1 MRQQEHRIQCSIVD
15 WFYYAYPQ
23 YRIKSIAR
31 ATLLF
36 AVPNGGH
43 RNIQTA
49 RSLKAEGV
57 TSGVSDLLLLVPKRE
72 YHGLCVE
79 VKTPV
84 GRQSENQKNWQRII
98 EAQGYKY
105 CIVRSLDEFVEL
117 VRWYLNE
124 PPRAR
129 LQGKLLFHK

>member
-1 MRQQEHRIQCSIVD
+1 MRQEEHRIQCAIVK
-15 WFYYAYPQ
+15 WFNYAYPA
-23 YRIKSIAR
+23 YRGGC
-31 ATLLF
+31 LF

-57 TSGVSDLLLLVPKRE
+57 TSGVSDLLLLVPKRD

-79 VKTPV
+79 VKTPI
-84 GRQSENQKNWQRII
+84 GRQSDNQKNWQRII
-98 EAQGYKY
+98 EAQGYRY
-105 CIVRSLDEFVEL
+105 EIVRSLDEFVEL

-129 LQGKLLFHK
+129 LQGKLLFNK

>member
-1 MRQQEHRIQCSIVD
+1 MRQEEHRIQCAIVK
-15 WFYYAYPQ
+15 WFYYAYPA
-23 YRIKSIAR
+23 YRGGC
-31 ATLLF
+31 LF

-79 VKTPV
+79 VKTPI
-84 GRQSENQKNWQRII
+84 GRQSDNQKNWQRII

-129 LQGKLLFHK
+129 LQGKLLFNK

>member
-1 MRQQEHRIQCSIVD
+1 MRQEEHRIQCAIVK
-15 WFYYAYPQ
+15 WFYYAYPA
-23 YRIKSIAR
+23 YRGGC
-31 ATLLF
+31 LF

-57 TSGVSDLLLLVPKRE
+57 TSGVSDLLLLVPKRD

-98 EAQGYKY
+98 EAQGYRY
-105 CIVRSLDEFVEL
+105 EIVHSLDEFAEL

-129 LQGKLLFHK
+129 LQGKLLFNK

>member
-1 MRQQEHRIQCSIVD
+1 MRQEEHRIQCAIVK
-15 WFYYAYPQ
+15 WFYYAYPA
-23 YRIKSIAR
+23 YRGGC
-31 ATLLF
+31 LF

-57 TSGVSDLLLLVPKRE
+57 TSGVSDLLLLVPKRD

-98 EAQGYKY
+98 EAQGYRY
-105 CIVRSLDEFVEL
+105 EIVRSLDEFAEL

-129 LQGKLLFHK
+129 LQGKLLFTK

>member
-1 MRQQEHRIQCSIVD
+1 MRQEEHKIQCAIVK
-15 WFYYAYPQ
+15 WFYYAYPA
-23 YRIKSIAR
+23 YRGGC
-31 ATLLF
+31 LF

-72 YHGLCVE
+72 YHGLCIE

-84 GRQSENQKNWQRII
+84 GRQSDNQKNWQRII
-98 EAQGYKY
+98 EAQGYRY
-105 CIVRSLDEFVEL
+105 EIVRSLDEFAEL

-124 PPRAR
+124 PPKAR
-129 LQGKLLFHK
+129 LQGKLTFSK

>member
-1 MRQQEHRIQCSIVD
+1 MRQEEHRIQCAIVK
-15 WFYYAYPQ
+15 WFYYAYPA
-23 YRIKSIAR
+23 YRGGC
-31 ATLLF
+31 LF

-84 GRQSENQKNWQRII
+84 GRQSDNQKNWQRII

-105 CIVRSLDEFVEL
+105 CIVRSLDEFAEL

-124 PPRAR
+124 PPKAR
-129 LQGKLLFHK
+129 LQGRIKFTQQ

>member
-1 MRQQEHRIQCSIVD
+1 MRQEEHRIQCAIVK
-15 WFYYAYPQ
+15 WFYYAYPA
-23 YRIKSIAR
+23 YRGGC
-31 ATLLF
+31 LF

-57 TSGVSDLLLLVPKRE
+57 TSGVSDLLLLVPKRD

-84 GRQSENQKNWQRII
+84 GRQSDNQKNWQRII
-98 EAQGYKY
+98 EAQGYRY
-105 CIVRSLDEFVEL
+105 EIVRSLDEFAEL

-129 LQGKLLFHK
+129 LQGKLLFNK

>member
-1 MRQQEHRIQCSIVD
+1 MFS
-15 WFYYAYPQ
+15 
-23 YRIKSIAR
+23 
-31 ATLLF
+31 
-36 AVPNGGH
+36 VPNGGH

-49 RSLKAEGV
+49 RSLKGEGG

-98 EAQGYKY
+98 EAQGYRY
-105 CIVRSLDEFVEL
+105 EIVRSLDEFAEL

>member
-1 MRQQEHRIQCSIVD
+1 MRQEEHRIQCAIVK
-15 WFYYAYPQ
+15 WFYYAYPA
-23 YRIKSIAR
+23 YRGGC
-31 ATLLF
+31 LF

-84 GRQSENQKNWQRII
+84 GRQSDNQKNWQRII

-105 CIVRSLDEFVEL
+105 CIVRSLDEFAEL

-129 LQGKLLFHK
+129 LQGKLLFNK

>member
-1 MRQQEHRIQCSIVD
+1 MRQEEHKIQCAIVK
-15 WFYYAYPQ
+15 WFFYAYPAL
-23 YRIKSIAR
+23 RGG
-31 ATLLF
+31 LLF

-49 RSLKAEGV
+49 ARLKAEGV
-57 TSGVSDLLLLVPKRE
+57 TSGVADLLLLIPKRD

-84 GRQSENQKNWQRII
+84 GRQSENQKSWQRAV

-105 CIVRSLDEFVEL
+105 SIVRSLDDFAEL
-117 VRWYLNE
+117 LRWYLDE

-129 LQGKLLFHK
+129 LQGRLRFSK

>member
-1 MRQQEHRIQCSIVD
+1 MRQEEHRIQCAIVK
-15 WFYYAYPQ
+15 WFYYAYPA
-23 YRIKSIAR
+23 YRGGC
-31 ATLLF
+31 LF

-49 RSLKAEGV
+49 RNLKAEGV

-84 GRQSENQKNWQRII
+84 GRQSDNQKNWQRII
-98 EAQGYKY
+98 EAQGYRY
-105 CIVRSLDEFVEL
+105 EIVRSLDQFAEL
-117 VRWYLNE
+117 VGWYLNE
-124 PPRAR
+124 PPKAR
-129 LQGKLLFHK
+129 LQGKLLFNK

>member
-1 MRQQEHRIQCSIVD
+1 MRQEEHRIQCAIVK
-15 WFYYAYPQ
+15 WFYYAYPA
-23 YRIKSIAR
+23 YRGGCM
-31 ATLLF
+31 F

-98 EAQGYKY
+98 EAQGYRY
-105 CIVRSLDEFVEL
+105 EIVRSLDEFAEL

>member
-1 MRQQEHRIQCSIVD
+1 MRQEEHRIQCAIVK

-23 YRIKSIAR
+23 YRGGY
-31 ATLLF
+31 LF

-98 EAQGYKY
+98 EAQGYRY
-105 CIVRSLDEFVEL
+105 EIVRSLDEFVEL

>member
-1 MRQQEHRIQCSIVD
+1 MRQEEHRIQCAIVK

-23 YRIKSIAR
+23 YRDGC
-31 ATLLF
+31 LF

-49 RSLKAEGV
+49 ARLKAEGV
-57 TSGVSDLLLLVPKRE
+57 TSGVADLLLLVPKRE

-84 GRQSENQKNWQRII
+84 GRQSDNQKNWQRII
-98 EAQGYKY
+98 EAQGFKY
-105 CIVRSLDEFVEL
+105 CIVRSLDEFAEL
-117 VRWYLNE
+117 VRWYLDE
-124 PPRAR
+124 PPKAR
-129 LQGKLLFHK
+129 LQGRLLFNK

>member
-1 MRQQEHRIQCSIVD
+1 MRQEEHRIQCAIVK
-15 WFYYAYPQ
+15 WFYYAYPA
-23 YRIKSIAR
+23 YRGGC
-31 ATLLF
+31 LF

-84 GRQSENQKNWQRII
+84 GRQSDNQKNWQRII
-98 EAQGYKY
+98 EAQGYRY
-105 CIVRSLDEFVEL
+105 EIVRSLDEFAEL

-124 PPRAR
+124 PPKAR
-129 LQGKLLFHK
+129 LQGKLLFNK

>member
-1 MRQQEHRIQCSIVD
+1 MRQEEHRIQCAIVK
-15 WFYYAYPQ
+15 WFYYAYPA
-23 YRIKSIAR
+23 YMGGC
-31 ATLLF
+31 LF

-49 RSLKAEGV
+49 RALKAEGV

-84 GRQSENQKNWQRII
+84 GRQSDNQKNWQRII
-98 EAQGYKY
+98 EAQGYRY
-105 CIVRSLDEFVEL
+105 EIVRSLDEFAEL

-124 PPRAR
+124 PPKAR
-129 LQGKLLFHK
+129 LQGRLTFSK

>member
-1 MRQQEHRIQCSIVD
+1 MRQEEHRIQCAIVK
-15 WFYYAYPQ
+15 WFYYAYPA
-23 YRIKSIAR
+23 YRGGC
-31 ATLLF
+31 LF
-36 AVPNGGH
+36 SVPNGGH

-57 TSGVSDLLLLVPKRE
+57 TSGVSDLLLLVPKRD

-84 GRQSENQKNWQRII
+84 GRQSDNQKNWQRII
-98 EAQGYKY
+98 EAQGYRY
-105 CIVRSLDEFVEL
+105 EIVRSLDDFAEL
-117 VRWYLNE
+117 LRWYLDE
-124 PPRAR
+124 PPKAR

>member
-1 MRQQEHRIQCSIVD
+1 MRQEEHRIQCAIVK
-15 WFYYAYPQ
+15 WFYYAYPA
-23 YRIKSIAR
+23 YRGGC
-31 ATLLF
+31 LF

-57 TSGVSDLLLLVPKRE
+57 TSGVSDLLLLVPKRD
-72 YHGLCVE
+72 YHGLCIE

-84 GRQSENQKNWQRII
+84 GRQSDNQKNWQRII
-98 EAQGYKY
+98 EAQGYRY
-105 CIVRSLDEFVEL
+105 EIVRSLDEFAEL

-124 PPRAR
+124 PPKAR
-129 LQGKLLFHK
+129 LQGKLLFNK

>member
-1 MRQQEHRIQCSIVD
+1 MRQEEHRIQCAIVK
-15 WFYYAYPQ
+15 WFYYAYPA
-23 YRIKSIAR
+23 YRGGC
-31 ATLLF
+31 LF

-49 RSLKAEGV
+49 RNLKAEGV

-84 GRQSENQKNWQRII
+84 GRQSDNQKNWQRII

-105 CIVRSLDEFVEL
+105 CIVRSLDEFAEL

-124 PPRAR
+124 PPKAR
-129 LQGKLLFHK
+129 LQGKLLFNK

>member
-1 MRQQEHRIQCSIVD
+1 MRQEEHRIQCAIVK
-15 WFYYAYPQ
+15 WFYYAYPA
-23 YRIKSIAR
+23 YRGGC
-31 ATLLF
+31 LF

-49 RSLKAEGV
+49 RNLKAEGV

-84 GRQSENQKNWQRII
+84 GRQSDNQKNWQRII
-98 EAQGYKY
+98 EAQGYRY
-105 CIVRSLDEFVEL
+105 EIVRSLDEFAEL

-124 PPRAR
+124 PPKAR
-129 LQGKLLFHK
+129 LQGKLLFNK

>member
-1 MRQQEHRIQCSIVD
+1 MRQEEHRIQCAIVK

-23 YRIKSIAR
+23 YRGGCM
-31 ATLLF
+31 F

-49 RSLKAEGV
+49 RLLKAEGV

-72 YHGLCVE
+72 YHGLCIE

-98 EAQGYKY
+98 EAQGYRY
-105 CIVRSLDEFVEL
+105 EIVRSLDEFAEL

-129 LQGKLLFHK
+129 LQGKLLFNK

>member
-1 MRQQEHRIQCSIVD
+1 MRQEEHRIQCAIVK
-15 WFYYAYPQ
+15 WFYYAYPA
-23 YRIKSIAR
+23 YRGGC
-31 ATLLF
+31 LF

-49 RSLKAEGV
+49 RNLKAEGV

-84 GRQSENQKNWQRII
+84 GRQSDNQKNWQRII
-98 EAQGYKY
+98 EAQGYRY
-105 CIVRSLDEFVEL
+105 EIVRSLDEFAEL

>member
-1 MRQQEHRIQCSIVD
+1 MRQEEHRIQCAIVK

-23 YRIKSIAR
+23 YRGGCM
-31 ATLLF
+31 F

-98 EAQGYKY
+98 EAQGYRY
-105 CIVRSLDEFVEL
+105 EIVRSLDEFVEL

-129 LQGKLLFHK
+129 LQGKLLFNK

>member
-1 MRQQEHRIQCSIVD
+1 MRQEEHRIQCAIVK
-15 WFYYAYPQ
+15 WFYYAYPA
-23 YRIKSIAR
+23 YRGGC
-31 ATLLF
+31 LF

-49 RSLKAEGV
+49 RNLKAEGV
-57 TSGVSDLLLLVPKRE
+57 TSGVSDLLLLVPKRD

-98 EAQGYKY
+98 EAQGYRY
-105 CIVRSLDEFVEL
+105 EIVRSLDEFAEL

-129 LQGKLLFHK
+129 LQGKLLFTK

>member
-1 MRQQEHRIQCSIVD
+1 MRQEEHRIQCAIVK

-23 YRIKSIAR
+23 YRGGCM
-31 ATLLF
+31 F

-129 LQGKLLFHK
+129 LQGKLLFNK